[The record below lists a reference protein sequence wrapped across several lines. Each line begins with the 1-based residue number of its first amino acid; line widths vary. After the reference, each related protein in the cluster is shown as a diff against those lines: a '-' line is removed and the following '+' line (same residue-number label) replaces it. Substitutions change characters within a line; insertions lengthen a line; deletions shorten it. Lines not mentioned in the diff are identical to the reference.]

1 MREIWMETELVRWAI
16 CILLKI
22 ANDDSTAYSRF
33 EMESGD
39 TWLKENS
46 WIPKSG
52 FDMLVLRW
60 HSQDLAKVQSLFIMA
75 LAMVMVLQ

>member
-1 MREIWMETELVRWAI
+1 METELVRWAI

-46 WIPKSG
+46 LIPKSG